1 MLQQLYNS
9 GMMQIEEVVSVEISK
24 KIYLLRTENN
34 LTQAELGKIAGASDK
49 AVSAWENGIRSPK
62 IQFTRPI
69 CEHFGIDLN
78 IFIDESNDI
87 YKSNLP
93 SNVIPITSMRQA
105 PLLGR
110 IACGEPILA
119 EENIE
124 DYVDLPKH
132 ITADFALEC
141 RGDSMIGAGIQD
153 GDVVYIRQ
161 QPEVEN
167 GQIAAV
173 LVGDEEATLKRFYF
187 DGTTVQLVAENPK
200 FAPMVFTGED
210 INKVRVIGRAVAFT
224 HSLI

>member
-1 MLQQLYNS
+1 MRP
-9 GMMQIEEVVSVEISK
+9 EE
-24 KIYLLRTENN
+24 LLNFEELRCYQYPFYPGN
-34 LTQAELGKIAGASDK
+34 LTFL
-49 AVSAWENGIRSPK
+49 
-62 IQFTRPI
+62 
-69 CEHFGIDLN
+69 
-78 IFIDESNDI
+78 SNDDT
-87 YKSNLP
+87 KEQEEFLESDP
-93 SNVIPITSMRQA
+93 IPAGVHRPAPMGRA

-187 DGTTVQLVAENPK
+187 DGQAIQLVAENPK

-224 HSLI
+224 HSLA